1 MPRKPKPKL
10 TPEQIEAAT
19 SAIEAARPLA
29 KKLIEKARAY
39 IEIGRA
45 SCRERV

>member
-1 MPRKPKPKL
+1 ML
-10 TPEQIEAAT
+10 ITLEDENGQEVEFEFLDVIEFEGT
-19 SAIEAARPLA
+19 E
-29 KKLIEKARAY
+29 Y